1 MRFFWEIVNHIYLV
15 AIHPARNSEHEELQ
29 RMGHRERLLGRD
41 TWHRTARNDS
51 PGLGRFFAPYEIK
64 RKQFEVKGQAGSKR
78 ALALV
83 TAAMKS
89 EGDDRLRRIK
99 WRSMDNLRRRT

>member
-1 MRFFWEIVNHIYLV
+1 MFAEDAILFSEIVNHIYLV

-51 PGLGRFFAPYEIK
+51 PGLGRFFAPYEGS
-64 RKQFEVKGQAGSKR
+64 GQMLEFGLHFLR
-78 ALALV
+78 CGDRVL
-83 TAAMKS
+83 S
-89 EGDDRLRRIK
+89 ENSVVRFHWRRV
-99 WRSMDNLRRRT
+99 DG

>member
-1 MRFFWEIVNHIYLV
+1 LFAEDAILFSEIVNHIYLV

-51 PGLGRFFAPYEIK
+51 PGLGRFFAPYG
-64 RKQFEVKGQAGSKR
+64 VKGLFASLTGFA
-78 ALALV
+78 ALDPV
-83 TAAMKS
+83 FT
-89 EGDDRLRRIK
+89 RC
-99 WRSMDNLRRRT
+99 RTG